1 MTAPLPDTPPV
12 GAPSAAGRPAT
23 APLSPDQTEVPLPP
37 RHVARPYDPPL
48 FPAQPL
54 HFDTPDGARIE
65 AYRYAPAADAAV
77 TLNAAVPPRYP
88 VLMLHGNGEEHGIF
102 GALITAVVAC
112 GREVVAVDSRAQ
124 GRSTRGTA
132 PLAYELMTEDAVRV
146 LDAAGVARAH
156 VLGFSDGAIEGL
168 LMARDYPERVASLTA
183 VGANLSPDGL
193 PGNDEFEE
201 VSRAYAAWAAYLQSA
216 QPEQAT
222 ESARSGQPTRAT
234 QPTPSGHSA
243 QPGTAAATYE
253 DGTPAPTREQA
264 AWTAELLHLMV
275 VEPHIDPHSLVRI
288 ACPAC
293 IMSGALDEIP
303 QTETARIAAAIPGAE
318 HTLPKVAPE
327 AVLRELLVTIA
338 AAE

>member
-1 MTAPLPDTPPV
+1 MTAPQPTDDTPAATPL
-12 GAPSAAGRPAT
+12 PPQETSA
-23 APLSPDQTEVPLPP
+23 PLPP
-37 RHVARPYDPPL
+37 RHIARPYDLPL

-54 HFDTPDGARIE
+54 HIDTPDGARIE
-65 AYRYAPAADAAV
+65 AFRYAPAADAAV
-77 TLNAAVPPRYP
+77 TLNAAVPARYP

-102 GALITAVVAC
+102 GTLITAVVAC

-132 PLAYELMTEDAVRV
+132 SLTYELMTEDAVRA

-201 VSRAYAAWAAYLQSA
+201 VSRAYAAWAASPLSA
-216 QPEQAT
+216 LSGAT
-222 ESARSGQPTRAT
+222 G
-234 QPTPSGHSA
+234 
-243 QPGTAAATYE
+243 ATYE

-275 VEPHIDPHSLVRI
+275 VEPHIDPRSLTRI
-288 ACPAC
+288 TCPTC

-303 QTETARIAAAIPGAE
+303 PTETARIADAIPGTRKVVVPGAE

-338 AAE
+338 AAEKPCPAIAPF

>member
-1 MTAPLPDTPPV
+1 MTAPQPTDDTP
-12 GAPSAAGRPAT
+12 
-23 APLSPDQTEVPLPP
+23 EVTPLPP
-37 RHVARPYDPPL
+37 RHIARPYDLPL

-54 HFDTPDGARIE
+54 HIDTPDGARIE
-65 AYRYAPAADAAV
+65 AFRYTPAADAAV
-77 TLNAAVPPRYP
+77 TLNAAVPARYP

-102 GALITAVVAC
+102 GTLITAVVAC

-132 PLAYELMTEDAVRV
+132 SLTYELMTEDAVRA

-193 PGNDEFEE
+193 PGNDVFEE
-201 VSRAYAAWAAYLQSA
+201 VSRAYAAWAQFLQSA
-216 QPEQAT
+216 QSEQ
-222 ESARSGQPTRAT
+222 
-234 QPTPSGHSA
+234 SA
-243 QPGTAAATYE
+243 QPDQSDSVAQSIASGTTTVTYE

-275 VEPHIDPHSLVRI
+275 VEPHIDPRSLTRI
-288 ACPAC
+288 TCPTC

-303 QTETARIAAAIPGAE
+303 PTETARIADAIPGARKVFVPGAE